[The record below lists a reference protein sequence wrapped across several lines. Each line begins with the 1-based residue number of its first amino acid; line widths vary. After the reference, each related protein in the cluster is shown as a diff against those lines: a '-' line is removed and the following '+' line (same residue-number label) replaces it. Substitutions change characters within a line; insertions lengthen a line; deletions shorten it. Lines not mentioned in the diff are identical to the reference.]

1 MAVYTQTKENTNAVL
16 PRAFLGYAARA
27 TYAYKSKYLAEVNLG
42 YNGSDQFDEGHRYD
56 FFPSFALGYVLSNE
70 GFMQRSLPFI
80 TFMKL
85 RASYGEV
92 GNDKIGSDRFL
103 YLQTYDKNGNYFFGK
118 DNGFGGMPALSEG
131 ALGNT
136 NVTWE
141 IGKKT
146 NIGIDL
152 TFFDKL
158 TLNADIFREDREKI
172 FISRNTTPQ
181 ILGVGTAKENLG
193 KVRNE
198 GFEIEAGYRDVV
210 NRNFSWFVSGMF
222 SYSKNKVLYK
232 DEVEPK
238 YEYLRQTGKPIGQ
251 YFGHTVL
258 RYYLPDDFTTIDG
271 VRVLNPDLPQPQ
283 YPVQPGDFMYWDRN
297 DDGVID
303 TFDEGPIGRSKIPRF
318 VYNFTFGL
326 NFRNFDFSMM
336 WQGAGGNSK
345 LMTKSLYEPVRE
357 RNRFQ
362 DIHLYRWTEER

>member
-318 VYNFTFGL
+318 VYNFT
-326 NFRNFDFSMM
+326 S
-336 WQGAGGNSK
+336 A
-345 LMTKSLYEPVRE
+345 
-357 RNRFQ
+357 
-362 DIHLYRWTEER
+362 